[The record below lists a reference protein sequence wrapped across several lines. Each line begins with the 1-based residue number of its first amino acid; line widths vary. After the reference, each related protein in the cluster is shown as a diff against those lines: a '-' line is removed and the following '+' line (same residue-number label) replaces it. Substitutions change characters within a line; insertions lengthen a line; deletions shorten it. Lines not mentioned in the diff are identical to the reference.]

1 MFEHRHEK
9 LAPLSVF
16 LKRMVGTASIGL
28 VLLLVTLL
36 IGICGYHWLDGLDW
50 IDSLVEASMIL
61 GGMGPINP
69 LTNTSAKIFASVYA
83 LFSGVVFIALMGLLL
98 TPVVHRL
105 MHKFHLKDSK

>member
-28 VLLLVTLL
+28 VLLLITLL

>member
-1 MFEHRHEK
+1 MFERRHEK
-9 LAPLSVF
+9 LAPLPVF
-16 LKRMVGTASIGL
+16 IRRLVGSAGIGL
-28 VLLLVTLL
+28 ALLLVALL
-36 IGICGYHWLDGLDW
+36 IGVCGYHWLDGLDW
-50 IDSLVEASMIL
+50 VDSLLEASMIL

-98 TPVVHRL
+98 TPLVHRL